1 MDLREFNKYGQS
13 IDQYAFPQIFEL
25 TGQTFEFAMDDG
37 YDYTLHFL
45 DRTTVEWNYE
55 NEPPQKAHNYLCG
68 KVDET
73 TYLVSYELEGT
84 ENRTNHT
91 WVIDL
96 ENGLVTRVLAVIGD
110 HPKYEFLIRPKYEF
124 GAIKREG
131 EEPAVYPRHGF
142 TSDLVGNIVQWYY
155 GNEMITVHGYYCTD
169 YYRITYPPERKA
181 SQTFNEA
188 LKKVPSSDEPTAYIK
203 IKEGIYL
210 FSLTESNA
218 EKLMNYPDVQSR
230 FRSNT
235 MAFLQNYK
243 RVYQIGR
250 SFGTTMVDGRPTPLH
265 KPFGAFGRVLKPE
278 APTEEYI
285 PQYADRSQSLSYL
298 AHMISAHKGKRAVY
312 R

>member
-1 MDLREFNKYGQS
+1 MDLREFNQYGQH

-25 TGQTFEFAMDDG
+25 AGQKFVFAMDDG

-45 DRTTVEWNYE
+45 DRTTVEWNIGDDQ
-55 NEPPQKAHNYLCG
+55 PQKAYNYLCG

-73 TYLVSYELEGT
+73 TYLVSYVLEGT
-84 ENRTNHT
+84 ALRTNHT

-96 ENGLVTRVLAVIGD
+96 ENWLVTRVLSVIGD
-110 HPKYEFLIRPKYEF
+110 HPKYEFLIRPQYEF
-124 GAIKREG
+124 GAIKRDG

-155 GNEMITVHGYYCTD
+155 GNEMITVHGYYCTN
-169 YYRITYPPERKA
+169 YYRITYPPEKMATREL
-181 SQTFNEA
+181 NETV
-188 LKKVPSSDEPTAYIK
+188 KKLPSSDEPTAYIK
-203 IKEGIYL
+203 IKDGIYL
-210 FSLTESNA
+210 FSLTESMS
-218 EKLMNYPDVQSR
+218 EKLTNYPEVQGR

-250 SFGTTMVDGRPTPLH
+250 SFGTTMVAGEPTPLH
-265 KPFGAFGRVLKPE
+265 KSFGAFGKVLQPS

-285 PQYADRSQSLSYL
+285 LKMLTDPNPY
-298 AHMISAHKGKRAVY
+298 IV
-312 R
+312 